1 MGDHIFICYAR
12 KDQSFVLRLA
22 ASLKARGVPVWL
34 DQWNIQE
41 GTDWDQSIDSAL
53 HDCTQFLIVL
63 SPVAVA
69 SEEVRGELR
78 TALNKK
84 KPVVPVLRQACE
96 MPRQLLLK
104 QYVDFTGCGP
114 DDVATL
120 DRLVR
125 ALGMLEEG
133 HLPQSP
139 QRVRSDAR
147 RLWLHGTVGGL
158 LVLGAL
164 LGWLWPRQPTKPD
177 NLALAQP
184 LLLSSARLSDHPTNS
199 PSLPPSPRPLRT
211 NEKEDKPSLIPV
223 YISTQPSG
231 FDVYREGQRVGT
243 TPQQFDEPIGS
254 YFKAVLKREGFK
266 DEEINFRVNEYQNEY
281 MYTPEKSSRR

>member
-53 HDCTQFLIVL
+53 RDCAQFLIVL
-63 SPVAVA
+63 STVAVA
-69 SEEVRGELR
+69 SDEVRGELR

-104 QYVDFTGCGP
+104 QYVDFTGRGP

-125 ALGMLEEG
+125 ALGRLEED
-133 HLPQSP
+133 HLSQSSQP
-139 QRVRSDAR
+139 LRSDVR
-147 RLWLHGTVGGL
+147 RLWLPGTVGSL

-164 LGWLWPRQPTKPD
+164 LGWFWLRQPPKPD
-177 NLALAQP
+177 NLIQARP
-184 LLLSSARLSDHPTNS
+184 LPLPSASVSDHPADS
-199 PSLPPSPRPLRT
+199 RPLPSSPRLLLK
-211 NEKEDKPSLIPV
+211 NEKEDKPNLVPV

-243 TPQQFDEPIGS
+243 TPQRFDEPIGS
-254 YFKAVLKREGFK
+254 YFKAVLKREGFR
-266 DEEINFRVNEYQNEY
+266 DEAINFQVNEYQNEY
-281 MYTPEKSSRR
+281 MYTPGKSGRR